1 MKIFNVGALEFVFI
15 LLLAFLVL
23 GPKKAIST
31 AGDVGRWIKKLVSSK
46 FWQDLVS
53 TSKQIQELPQKM
65 MDDAEIQNTLKDLE
79 RSTGEIKSA
88 LRETE
93 QRSWAEAK
101 EIENTIAATHTT
113 DPDPQKNQTES
124 QTNNPSEN

>member
-1 MKIFNVGALEFVFI
+1 MKILNVGALEFVFI
-15 LLLAFLVL
+15 LLLAFIVL
-23 GPKKAIST
+23 GPKKAIAV

-88 LRETE
+88 LKEKGKISEVETKNIE
-93 QRSWAEAK
+93 EA
-101 EIENTIAATHTT
+101 INTAHHIHT
-113 DPDPQKNQTES
+113 DPEENHTET
-124 QTNNPSEN
+124 QLNNPSQS